1 MVECTALEMRHRCK
15 PIGGSNPS
23 LSAITAPIHDKTA
36 AVSRSLLTQN
46 EEKLAEAIHTTLRPR
61 CSSIGAKSRSSC
73 SNVWRC
79 SMQNVPMMM
88 SAVFRIVIPSSLS
101 LR

>member
-1 MVECTALEMRHRCK
+1 M
-15 PIGGSNPS
+15 
-23 LSAITAPIHDKTA
+23 LSDDRP
-36 AVSRSLLTQN
+36 VPCSPLTRN
-46 EEKLAEAIHTTLRPR
+46 EEKLEQAVYTTLRPR

-79 SMQNVPMMM
+79 SMQKVPMIM
-88 SAVFRIVIPSSLS
+88 SAVFRIVMPSSLS